1 MIVVPIKE
9 GENIEKSLKK
19 FKRKFEE
26 THSIRLVKDDATG
39 EVYLTGFAKY
49 YNKLQS
55 SFKSYPEFERYKMKR
70 FLKTTS
76 KSVRA
81 NFSNL

>member
-1 MIVVPIKE
+1 MGLIKDNE
-9 GENIEKSLKK
+9 
-19 FKRKFEE
+19 
-26 THSIRLVKDDATG
+26 TG
-39 EVYLTGFAKY
+39 EVYLTGFAEY

-55 SFKSYPEFERYKMKR
+55 SYKNYPKFERNQMKR

-81 NFSNL
+81 NFSNLWQH